1 MTCLH
6 NENQT
11 KEMRTRLTCDICNY
25 KTTSLTV
32 LRQHKQL
39 NHEKKIKNSKRKVC
53 EGCSKQFN
61 KEETLTVH
69 MKKCHDLKT
78 RKTILKKNE
87 VQLQAESQILLLKK
101 NDV

>member
-6 NENQT
+6 NEDQI
-11 KEMRTRLTCDICNY
+11 KEMRTRLTCDTCSY
-25 KTTSLTV
+25 KTTSETV

-39 NHEKKIKNSKRKVC
+39 NHEKKITGKPLKRKVC

-61 KEETLTVH
+61 KTETLTVH

-78 RKTILKKNE
+78 RKNKIKKNE
-87 VQLQAESQILLLKK
+87 VQLQAENIIEEK
-101 NDV
+101 